1 MNVIN
6 FDTKA
11 TKLLQFLED
20 NYTDIPDKR
29 LITGFTINVDVDDVV
44 RITWRTFASLKERD
58 ASTRP

>member
-11 TKLLQFLED
+11 TKLLQFLQD

-29 LITGFTINVDVDDVV
+29 LITGFTINVDVDDIV

-58 ASTRP
+58 ASPRP